1 MSSLPTS
8 GSGGESGGNLLT
20 ASLGNLKEL
29 QASVLGEDYDYAA
42 KIRNPM
48 AIGMSSEGTI
58 GALAADIGGLIAYVK
73 LLVEGGG
80 KAQTISGPLGNKF
93 FVETA
98 AKCKDVATDKEVVR
112 SIYVNHQPDGTIPF
126 MPAGMNGA
134 SFKAFRG
141 LVPGVVGNIGQI
153 NPMQILQAFMS
164 DGVPKC
170 RKVAMQIINNNNQY
184 STEEK
189 YLTDLD
195 ITNMSPC
202 WFPGGRNPITKL
214 GCTQGFSTMKDE
226 EGGEEEGK
234 NIKTFSAQMPKDF
247 MVQLYYTSLGL
258 LGLYILFKMFRKKRN
273 NV

>member
-1 MSSLPTS
+1 MNSSTLPK
-8 GSGGESGGNLLT
+8 SGGDGDGGDDNGNLLT
-20 ASLGNLKEL
+20 ASIGNLKDLE
-29 QASVLGEDYDYAA
+29 ASVLGEDYDYAS
-42 KIRNPM
+42 KVNNPM

-58 GALAADIGGLIAYVK
+58 EALASDVGGLIAYVK

-80 KAQTISGPLGNKF
+80 KAQTIGGPLGDKF

-98 AKCKDVATDKEVVR
+98 AKCKDVATKKEVTR

-126 MPAGMNGA
+126 MPEGLNGA
-134 SFKAFRG
+134 SFSAFRG
-141 LVPGVVGNIGQI
+141 LLPGVMGNIGQI

-170 RKVAMQIINNNNQY
+170 RKVTMQIINANNQY
-184 STEEK
+184 STQAK

-195 ITNMSPC
+195 ISNMSPC
-202 WFPGGRNPITKL
+202 WFPGGTNPITNL
-214 GCTQGFSTMKDE
+214 GCTQGFSNMDE
-226 EGGEEEGK
+226 EDEK
-234 NIKTFSAQMPKDF
+234 NIKTFSAKMPKDF

-273 NV
+273 D